1 MPHLMTDQELE
12 AIELTRDIGNEILQ
26 GIDDMLANNATQR
39 TVISETEVTFAR
51 KSVGLT
57 KVEFAKL
64 LGISTHALEFWEQ
77 GCCKPSGSA
86 KTLIQLCIQYPLI
99 MNTLISKNE
108 VEN

>member
-1 MPHLMTDQELE
+1 MPHLLTDQELE

-39 TVISETEVTFAR
+39 TVITETEVTFAR

-64 LGISTHALEFWEQ
+64 LGISTRTLAIWEQ
-77 GCCKPSGSA
+77 GYCKPSDSA
-86 KTLIQLCIQYPLI
+86 KTLIKLCIQYPLI

-108 VEN
+108 VKN